1 MTRGFLTL
9 VHSTHKRLNTVE
21 PSSNKETCGWKQSST
36 PYVNPLLE
44 RKGEYLSS
52 GGFDYMRKVVMIG
65 AGGSGKTALVN
76 RFLTHKF
83 SEEYI
88 VTIGSQFAVKTV
100 AVEAAN
106 GRNIVVKL
114 LVWDLAGQQ
123 RFDFI
128 RGSYYRGSKGALLV
142 YDTTRKSTWLELP
155 KWIKETEDALG
166 ERIPIIL
173 LANKVDLAEERV
185 ITREMGEEFMREQNL
200 VGYLETSAL
209 TGQNVEEAFS
219 ILAKSSLSIS

>member
-1 MTRGFLTL
+1 M
-9 VHSTHKRLNTVE
+9 
-21 PSSNKETCGWKQSST
+21 
-36 PYVNPLLE
+36 
-44 RKGEYLSS
+44 SS
-52 GGFDYMRKVVMIG
+52 GSFDYMRKVVMIG

-100 AVEAAN
+100 HVEAAN
-106 GRNIVVKL
+106 GRNVVVKL

-142 YDTTRKSTWLELP
+142 FDTTRKSTWIELP
-155 KWIKETEDALG
+155 KWIKEIEDALG
-166 ERIPIIL
+166 ESIPTIL
-173 LANKVDLAEERV
+173 LANKVDLVEHRV
-185 ITREMGEEFMREQNL
+185 ITREMALQFVRENGL

-209 TGQNVEEAFS
+209 SGQNVEEAFYM
-219 ILAKSSLSIS
+219 LAKNTLHH

>member
-1 MTRGFLTL
+1 
-9 VHSTHKRLNTVE
+9 
-21 PSSNKETCGWKQSST
+21 
-36 PYVNPLLE
+36 
-44 RKGEYLSS
+44 LSS
-52 GGFDYMRKVVMIG
+52 GSFDYMRKVVMIG

-76 RFLTHKF
+76 RFLTQKF

-100 AVEAAN
+100 EVETAN
-106 GRNIVVKL
+106 GRNVVVKL

-128 RGSYYRGSKGALLV
+128 RGSYYRGSKGALLLF
-142 YDTTRKSTWLELP
+142 DCTRKSTWIELP

-173 LANKVDLAEERV
+173 LANKVDLVEHRIITTEMALQFVEEH
-185 ITREMGEEFMREQNL
+185 NL
-200 VGYLETSAL
+200 TGYLETSAL
-209 TGQNVEEAFS
+209 TGENVEEAFYM
-219 ILAKSSLSIS
+219 LATQTLQ

>member
-1 MTRGFLTL
+1 M
-9 VHSTHKRLNTVE
+9 
-21 PSSNKETCGWKQSST
+21 
-36 PYVNPLLE
+36 
-44 RKGEYLSS
+44 SS

-76 RFLTHKF
+76 RFLTQKF

-100 AVEAAN
+100 NVESAN
-106 GRNIVVKL
+106 GRSVVVKL

-142 YDTTRKSTWLELP
+142 FDTTRKSTWLELP
-155 KWIKETEDALG
+155 KWVKEIEDALG
-166 ERIPIIL
+166 EKIPTIL
-173 LANKVDLAEERV
+173 LANKVDLVEHRV
-185 ITREMGEEFMREQNL
+185 ITREMALQFVEENGI

-209 TGQNVEEAFS
+209 SGQNVEEAFYM
-219 ILAKSSLSIS
+219 LAKNTLSH

>member
-1 MTRGFLTL
+1 M
-9 VHSTHKRLNTVE
+9 
-21 PSSNKETCGWKQSST
+21 
-36 PYVNPLLE
+36 
-44 RKGEYLSS
+44 SS
-52 GGFDYMRKVVMIG
+52 GSFDYMRKVVMIG

-76 RFLTHKF
+76 RYLTQKF

-100 AVEAAN
+100 SVDAAN
-106 GRNIVVKL
+106 GRNVVVKL

-142 YDTTRKSTWLELP
+142 FDTTRKSTWIELP

-173 LANKVDLAEERV
+173 LANKVDLIEDRV
-185 ITREMGEEFMREQNL
+185 ISQEMALQFVEEYGL
-200 VGYLETSAL
+200 TGYLETSAL
-209 TGQNVEEAFS
+209 TGDNVEEAFYQ
-219 ILAKSSLSIS
+219 LAKNTLNVS

>member
-1 MTRGFLTL
+1 M
-9 VHSTHKRLNTVE
+9 
-21 PSSNKETCGWKQSST
+21 
-36 PYVNPLLE
+36 
-44 RKGEYLSS
+44 SS

-100 AVEAAN
+100 TVEAAN
-106 GRNIVVKL
+106 GQNVTVKM

-142 YDTTRKSTWLELP
+142 FDTTRKSTWLELP
-155 KWIKETEDALG
+155 KWIQETEDALG

-173 LANKVDLAEERV
+173 LANKVDLADHRV
-185 ITREMGEEFMREQNL
+185 ISSEMGMDFVREYNL
-200 VGYLETSAL
+200 TGYLETSAL
-209 TGQNVEEAFS
+209 TGQNVEEAFHL
-219 ILAKSSLSIS
+219 LAKSSLA

>member
-1 MTRGFLTL
+1 M
-9 VHSTHKRLNTVE
+9 
-21 PSSNKETCGWKQSST
+21 
-36 PYVNPLLE
+36 
-44 RKGEYLSS
+44 SS
-52 GGFDYMRKVVMIG
+52 GGFDFMRKVVMIG

-100 AVEAAN
+100 EVETAN
-106 GRNIVVKL
+106 GRNIRVKL

-128 RGSYYRGSKGALLV
+128 RGSYYRGSKGALLLF
-142 YDTTRKSTWLELP
+142 DCTRKSTWIELP
-155 KWIKETEDALG
+155 KWIQETEEALG

-173 LANKVDLAEERV
+173 LANKVDLVDHRV
-185 ITREMGEEFMREQNL
+185 ISTEMALEFVQEYRLN
-200 VGYLETSAL
+200 GYLETSAL
-209 TGQNVEEAFS
+209 SGQNVEEAFYL
-219 ILAKSSLSIS
+219 LAKFTLQ

>member
-1 MTRGFLTL
+1 M
-9 VHSTHKRLNTVE
+9 
-21 PSSNKETCGWKQSST
+21 
-36 PYVNPLLE
+36 
-44 RKGEYLSS
+44 S
-52 GGFDYMRKVVMIG
+52 GSGFDYMRKVVMIG

-76 RFLTHKF
+76 RFLTQKF

-100 AVEAAN
+100 EVDTAN
-106 GRNIVVKL
+106 GRSVVVKL

-142 YDTTRKSTWLELP
+142 FDTTRKSTWVELP
-155 KWIKETEDALG
+155 KWIQETEDALG

-173 LANKVDLAEERV
+173 LANKVDLEEHRV
-185 ITREMGEEFMREQNL
+185 ITREMGLQFVEENGL

-209 TGQNVEEAFS
+209 TGQNVEEAFYL
-219 ILAKSSLSIS
+219 LAKNTLQ

>member
-1 MTRGFLTL
+1 VTRLRG
-9 VHSTHKRLNTVE
+9 S
-21 PSSNKETCGWKQSST
+21 KQKSR
-36 PYVNPLLE
+36 Y
-44 RKGEYLSS
+44 GENLSS

-76 RFLTHKF
+76 RYLTQKF

-100 AVEAAN
+100 SVESDN
-106 GRNIVVKL
+106 GRKIVVKL

-128 RGSYYRGSKGALLV
+128 RGSYYKGSKGALLV
-142 YDTTRKSTWLELP
+142 FDTTRKSTWIELP

-173 LANKVDLAEERV
+173 LANKVDLAEHRI
-185 ITREMGEEFMREQNL
+185 ITQEMALQFVEENGL
-200 VGYLETSAL
+200 AGYLETSAL
-209 TGQNVEEAFS
+209 SGMNVEEAFYQ
-219 ILAKSSLSIS
+219 LAKNTLHVS

>member
-1 MTRGFLTL
+1 
-9 VHSTHKRLNTVE
+9 
-21 PSSNKETCGWKQSST
+21 
-36 PYVNPLLE
+36 
-44 RKGEYLSS
+44 LSS
-52 GGFDYMRKVVMIG
+52 GSFDYMRKVVMIG

-76 RFLTHKF
+76 RFLTQKF

-100 AVEAAN
+100 AVETAN
-106 GRNIVVKL
+106 GRNVVVKL

-128 RGSYYRGSKGALLV
+128 RGSYYRGSKGALLLF
-142 YDTTRKSTWLELP
+142 DCTRKSTWIELP

-173 LANKVDLAEERV
+173 LANKVDLVEHRI
-185 ITREMGEEFMREQNL
+185 ITTEMAQQFVQEHNL
-200 VGYLETSAL
+200 TGYLETSAL
-209 TGQNVEEAFS
+209 TGENVEEAFYL
-219 ILAKSSLSIS
+219 LAKHTLQ

>member
-1 MTRGFLTL
+1 M
-9 VHSTHKRLNTVE
+9 
-21 PSSNKETCGWKQSST
+21 
-36 PYVNPLLE
+36 
-44 RKGEYLSS
+44 SS
-52 GGFDYMRKVVMIG
+52 GSFDYMRKVVMIG

-100 AVEAAN
+100 EVESAN

-128 RGSYYRGSKGALLV
+128 RGSYYRGSKGALLLF
-142 YDTTRKSTWLELP
+142 DCTRKSTWIELP
-155 KWIKETEDALG
+155 KWIQETEDALG

-173 LANKVDLAEERV
+173 LANKVDLEEHRV
-185 ITREMGEEFMREQNL
+185 VSQEMALDFVKEHAL
-200 VGYLETSAL
+200 SGYLETSAL
-209 TGQNVEEAFS
+209 TGQNVEEAFYM
-219 ILAKSSLSIS
+219 LAKYTLQ

>member
-1 MTRGFLTL
+1 M
-9 VHSTHKRLNTVE
+9 
-21 PSSNKETCGWKQSST
+21 
-36 PYVNPLLE
+36 
-44 RKGEYLSS
+44 SS

-100 AVEAAN
+100 HVESAN
-106 GRNIVVKL
+106 GRNVVVKL

-142 YDTTRKSTWLELP
+142 FDTTRKSTWIELP
-155 KWIKETEDALG
+155 KWIKEIEDALG
-166 ERIPIIL
+166 EKIPTIL
-173 LANKVDLAEERV
+173 LANKVDLVEHRV
-185 ITREMGEEFMREQNL
+185 ITREMALQFVEENGL

-209 TGQNVEEAFS
+209 SGQNVEEAFYM
-219 ILAKSSLSIS
+219 LAKNTLSH

>member
-1 MTRGFLTL
+1 M
-9 VHSTHKRLNTVE
+9 
-21 PSSNKETCGWKQSST
+21 
-36 PYVNPLLE
+36 
-44 RKGEYLSS
+44 SS
-52 GGFDYMRKVVMIG
+52 GSFDYMRKVVMIG

-76 RFLTHKF
+76 RFLTQKF

-100 AVEAAN
+100 NVESAN
-106 GRNIVVKL
+106 GRNVIVKL

-142 YDTTRKSTWLELP
+142 FDTTRKSTWIEIP
-155 KWIKETEDALG
+155 KWIKEIEDALG
-166 ERIPIIL
+166 EKIPTIL
-173 LANKVDLAEERV
+173 LANKVDLVEHRI
-185 ITREMGEEFMREQNL
+185 ITREMALQFVEENGL

-209 TGQNVEEAFS
+209 SGQNVEEAFYM
-219 ILAKSSLSIS
+219 LAKNTLNQ

>member
-1 MTRGFLTL
+1 
-9 VHSTHKRLNTVE
+9 
-21 PSSNKETCGWKQSST
+21 
-36 PYVNPLLE
+36 
-44 RKGEYLSS
+44 LSS

-100 AVEAAN
+100 EVETAN
-106 GRNIVVKL
+106 GRNVVVKL

-128 RGSYYRGSKGALLV
+128 RGSYYRGSKGALLLF
-142 YDTTRKSTWLELP
+142 DCTRKNTWIELP

-173 LANKVDLAEERV
+173 LANKVDLVDHRV
-185 ITREMGEEFMREQNL
+185 ITTEMAQKFVEEHSL
-200 VGYLETSAL
+200 TGYLETSAL
-209 TGQNVEEAFS
+209 TGANVEEAFYM
-219 ILAKSSLSIS
+219 LAKQTLQ

>member
-1 MTRGFLTL
+1 LI
-9 VHSTHKRLNTVE
+9 
-21 PSSNKETCGWKQSST
+21 
-36 PYVNPLLE
+36 PYIQQ
-44 RKGEYLSS
+44 KGEYLSS

-100 AVEAAN
+100 EIEAAN
-106 GRNIVVKL
+106 GRSVAVKL

-142 YDTTRKSTWLELP
+142 FDTTRKSTWLELP

-173 LANKVDLAEERV
+173 LANKVDLVEHRV
-185 ITREMGEEFMREQNL
+185 ITREMGEQFVREHNL
-200 VGYLETSAL
+200 TGYLETSAL
-209 TGQNVEEAFS
+209 SGENVEEAFS
-219 ILAKSSLSIS
+219 ILARSSLAFT

>member
-1 MTRGFLTL
+1 M
-9 VHSTHKRLNTVE
+9 
-21 PSSNKETCGWKQSST
+21 
-36 PYVNPLLE
+36 
-44 RKGEYLSS
+44 SS

-76 RFLTHKF
+76 RFLTQKF

-100 AVEAAN
+100 AVDSSN
-106 GRNIVVKL
+106 GRSIVVKL

-142 YDTTRKSTWLELP
+142 YDTTRKSTWVELP

-173 LANKVDLAEERV
+173 LANKVDLAESRV
-185 ITREMGEEFMREQNL
+185 ITSEMGQQFVEEYGL
-200 VGYLETSAL
+200 SGYLETSAL
-209 TGQNVEEAFS
+209 TGENVERAFYL
-219 ILAKSSLSIS
+219 LAKNTLQQ

>member
-1 MTRGFLTL
+1 M
-9 VHSTHKRLNTVE
+9 
-21 PSSNKETCGWKQSST
+21 
-36 PYVNPLLE
+36 
-44 RKGEYLSS
+44 SS

-100 AVEAAN
+100 EVEAAN
-106 GRNIVVKL
+106 GRSVVVKL

-142 YDTTRKSTWLELP
+142 FDTTRKSTWLELP

-173 LANKVDLAEERV
+173 LANKVDLVEDRV
-185 ITREMGEEFMREQNL
+185 VTREMAEQFVHEHNL
-200 VGYLETSAL
+200 TGYLETSAL
-209 TGQNVEEAFS
+209 SGQNVEEAFS
-219 ILAKSSLSIS
+219 MLAKSSMSLS

>member
-1 MTRGFLTL
+1 MAKA
-9 VHSTHKRLNTVE
+9 SE
-21 PSSNKETCGWKQSST
+21 
-36 PYVNPLLE
+36 
-44 RKGEYLSS
+44 
-52 GGFDYMRKVVMIG
+52 FDFMRKVVMIG

-76 RFLTHKF
+76 RFLTQKF
-83 SEEYI
+83 SEQYI

-100 AVEAAN
+100 AVPDDN
-106 GRNIVVKL
+106 GHSVVVKL

-128 RGSYYRGSKGALLV
+128 RGSYYRGSKGGLLV
-142 YDTTRKSTWLELP
+142 YDTTRKSTYLELP
-155 KWIKETEDALG
+155 KWIEETENALG

-185 ITREMGEEFMREQNL
+185 ITPEMGMEFAEEYNL
-200 VGYLETSAL
+200 VAYLETSAL

-219 ILAKSSLSIS
+219 LLAKSSIT

>member
-1 MTRGFLTL
+1 M
-9 VHSTHKRLNTVE
+9 
-21 PSSNKETCGWKQSST
+21 
-36 PYVNPLLE
+36 
-44 RKGEYLSS
+44 SS

-100 AVEAAN
+100 EIEAAN
-106 GRNIVVKL
+106 GRSVVVKL

-142 YDTTRKSTWLELP
+142 FDTTRKSTYLELP
-155 KWIKETEDALG
+155 KWIKETEDSLG

-173 LANKVDLAEERV
+173 LANKVDLVEHRV
-185 ITREMGEEFMREQNL
+185 ITREMGEQFVREHNL
-200 VGYLETSAL
+200 TGYLETSAL
-209 TGQNVEEAFS
+209 SGQNVEEAFN
-219 ILAKSSLSIS
+219 ILARSSLTIT